1 VIVSSVP
8 VSAGHRYIPTFSEAV
23 IAIRSTAA
31 YDKVKTPLVGGRLTT
46 WGFAILAILLEHE
59 LWCDSAHR
67 LQHVAEAGTDFQL
80 GRLDARDRAVGG
92 HQPLRR

>member
-31 YDKVKTPLVGGRLTT
+31 YDKVKTPLVGGRLNTL
-46 WGFAILAILLEHE
+46 GLRHLGICLSMNCGAIRLIAFNTLLRPGRISSLPASMPEIARLA
-59 LWCDSAHR
+59 SR
-67 LQHVAEAGTDFQL
+67 
-80 GRLDARDRAVGG
+80 
-92 HQPLRR
+92 